1 MTSSGPR
8 QSLRRCVRALL
19 LCSRLL
25 LERNSGSRHHIAW
38 GVDSRAKVDR
48 MYAVVQRIGAEVL
61 EAPAD

>member
-1 MTSSGPR
+1 
-8 QSLRRCVRALL
+8 LL

-48 MYAVVQRIGAEVL
+48 MYAVVQRIGAVVL